1 MRRREI
7 LALLGG
13 STVVWD
19 LSVRAQPASMP
30 VVGFLGS
37 ASPDKWTSRTRAFLA
52 GLSEAGFVEG
62 KNVGIEY
69 RWAEDRNDR
78 LPMLAAELV
87 ARKVNAIVVLGNTR
101 SALAARDATPTIPIV
116 FRVAANPVE
125 LGLVASL

>member
-7 LALLGG
+7 LIFGG
-13 STVVWD
+13 FAAAWPV
-19 LSVRAQPASMP
+19 SVRAQPAAMP
-30 VVGFLGS
+30 LVGFLGS

-52 GLSEAGFVEG
+52 GLSEAGFGEG

-69 RWAEDRNDR
+69 RWAEARNDR

-87 ARKVNAIVVLGNTR
+87 ARKVDAIVVLGNTR
-101 SALAARDATPTIPIV
+101 SALAARDATATIPIV

-125 LGLVASL
+125 L